1 MPTLDGTK
9 RIKVQPGTQHG
20 TLQRLRGE
28 GAPKLKG
35 SGPRRHPLPA
45 ARSTCRTSLTDEQRR
60 AVDDLAAVLDGNPRE
75 RILGGGDG

>member
-1 MPTLDGTK
+1 MYECDGTK
-9 RIKVQPGTQHG
+9 RIKVQPGTKHG

-35 SGPRRHPLPA
+35 SGNGDIHYRLNIDVPDE
-45 ARSTCRTSLTDEQRR
+45 LTDEQLA

-75 RILGGGDG
+75 RILRGGGS